1 MKNAVVV
8 GATGGIGSKLV
19 VALKNNQYNVL
30 GVSRNSDIKC
40 DLTDYKDIS
49 KATQEIKSRLSSIDL
64 LIIAAGIGIYKNIV
78 DTTDQDIQQTFMVNT
93 IAPATFIRELAPFMS
108 DKKSLV
114 LSLGSGAG
122 VIPMRGRSIYCS
134 SKYALRGLHL
144 SLNEEYKDK
153 SPNFC
158 LITLG
163 STLTNF
169 GPMTVEEKQK
179 EFENGRAYFP
189 VDFVVE
195 KLIEIINDP
204 NRANEITLYPGD
216 HGFGQWKKP

>member
-8 GATGGIGSKLV
+8 GATGGIGNKLV
-19 VALKNNQYNVL
+19 TALKQNQYNVIE
-30 GVSRNSDIKC
+30 VSRNSEIKC
-40 DLTDYKDIS
+40 DLTDYEEIS
-49 KATQEIKSRLSSIDL
+49 KAIHEIKNRFSSVDL
-64 LIIAAGIGIYKNIV
+64 LINAAGIGIYKNIANTQ
-78 DTTDQDIQQTFMVNT
+78 DRDIQQTFMVNT
-93 IAPATFIRELAPFMS
+93 IAPAVFIKELTPLMTNEE
-108 DKKSLV
+108 SLV

-122 VIPMRGRSIYCS
+122 VIPMRGRSVYCA

-153 SPNFC
+153 APNFC

-179 EFENGRAYFP
+179 EFENDRAYFP
-189 VDFVVE
+189 VDFVVG

>member
-1 MKNAVVV
+1 MKNAVII

-19 VALKNNQYNVL
+19 VALKQNQYSVIE
-30 GVSRNSDIKC
+30 VSRKSEIKC
-40 DLTDYKDIS
+40 DLTNYEDIEKAIKDI
-49 KATQEIKSRLSSIDL
+49 KNRVGSIDL
-64 LIIAAGIGIYKNIV
+64 LINAAGIGIYKNIT
-78 DTTDQDIQQTFMVNT
+78 DTKDQDIQQTFMVNT
-93 IAPATFIRELAPFMS
+93 IAPAVFIRELLPLMTSKEA
-108 DKKSLV
+108 LI
-114 LSLGSGAG
+114 LSIGSGAG
-122 VIPMRGRSIYCS
+122 VIPMRGRSVYCS

-169 GPMTVEEKQK
+169 GPMTVDEKQK

-204 NRANEITLYPGD
+204 KREKEIILYPGD
-216 HGFGQWKKP
+216 HGFGHWKKP

>member
-19 VALKNNQYNVL
+19 FALKQNAYNVIE
-30 GVSRNSDIKC
+30 VSRNSKIKC
-40 DLTDYKDIS
+40 DLTDYGEIS
-49 KATQEIKSRLSSIDL
+49 KAIQEIKNRFSPINL
-64 LIIAAGIGIYKNIV
+64 LINAAGIGVYKNIV
-78 DTTDQDIQQTFMVNT
+78 DTTDKDIQQTFMVNT
-93 IAPATFIRELAPFMS
+93 IAPAIFIRELAPLMS
-108 DKKSLV
+108 TEKSLV

-122 VIPMRGRSIYCS
+122 VIPMRGRSVYCS

-179 EFENGRAYFP
+179 EFKKGRAYFP

-195 KLIEIINDP
+195 KLIKIINDP
-204 NRANEITLYPGD
+204 DRSNEITLYPGD

>member
-8 GATGGIGSKLV
+8 GATGGIGNKLV
-19 VALKNNQYNVL
+19 TTLKQNQYKVVE
-30 GVSRNSDIKC
+30 VSRNSEIKC
-40 DLTDYKDIS
+40 DLNNYEEIG
-49 KATQEIKSRLSSIDL
+49 KAIQEIKNRFSSIDL
-64 LIIAAGIGIYKNIV
+64 LINAAGIGIYKNIV
-78 DTTDQDIQQTFMVNT
+78 DTQDQDIQQTFMVNT
-93 IAPATFIRELAPFMS
+93 IAPAVFIRELAPLMS
-108 DKKSLV
+108 NKESLV

-122 VIPMRGRSIYCS
+122 VIPMRGRSVYCA

-153 SPNFC
+153 APNFC

-189 VDFVVE
+189 VDFVVG

>member
-8 GATGGIGSKLV
+8 GATGGIGNKLV
-19 VALKNNQYNVL
+19 TALKQNQYNVIE
-30 GVSRNSDIKC
+30 VSRNSEIKC
-40 DLTDYKDIS
+40 DLTDYEEIS
-49 KATQEIKSRLSSIDL
+49 KAIHEIKNRFSSVDL
-64 LIIAAGIGIYKNIV
+64 LINAAGIGIYKNIAN
-78 DTTDQDIQQTFMVNT
+78 TQDQDIQQTFMVNT
-93 IAPATFIRELAPFMS
+93 IAPAVFIKELTPLMTNEE
-108 DKKSLV
+108 SLV

-122 VIPMRGRSIYCS
+122 VIPMRGRSVYCA

-153 SPNFC
+153 APNFC

-179 EFENGRAYFP
+179 EFENDRAYFP
-189 VDFVVE
+189 VDFVVG

>member
-1 MKNAVVV
+1 MKNAIIV

-19 VALKNNQYNVL
+19 ATLKQNQYNVIE
-30 GVSRNSDIKC
+30 VSRNSEIKC
-40 DLTDYKDIS
+40 DLTDYKEIS
-49 KATQEIKSRLSSIDL
+49 KAIHEIKNRFSSIDL
-64 LIIAAGIGIYKNIV
+64 LINAAGIGIYKNII

-93 IAPATFIRELAPFMS
+93 IAPAVFIRELTLHMTNEE
-108 DKKSLV
+108 SLV

-122 VIPMRGRSIYCS
+122 VIPMRGRSVYCA

-189 VDFVVE
+189 VDFVVG

-204 NRANEITLYPGD
+204 NRSNEITLYPGD